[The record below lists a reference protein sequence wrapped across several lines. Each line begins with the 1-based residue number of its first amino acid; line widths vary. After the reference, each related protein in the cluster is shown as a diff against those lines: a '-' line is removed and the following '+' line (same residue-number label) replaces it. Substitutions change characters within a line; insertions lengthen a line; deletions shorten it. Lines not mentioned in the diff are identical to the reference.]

1 MSEFSIKLFRSPEN
15 RKILVFVVSNIHRKR
30 SLPPLAAL
38 PAFEAA
44 ARHQSFSR
52 AADEL
57 NLTHGAISRAVAQI
71 EERLGVKLFVRRN
84 RRVWLTA
91 AGERLLKATTVALD
105 GLDQAIE
112 DIHRHD
118 KSSPILTVSCE
129 PSLAMRWLMPRL
141 GDFRE
146 ANPDLN
152 IDLRLAGGPVDL
164 LADGCDVA
172 IRRADYGIS
181 EHYITTRLWPE
192 YAGPVCDPECWE
204 TILSRDL
211 SNARWLHTRT
221 RPDAWDDWKRSSG
234 STATPAS
241 EQYFDHFFFA
251 LQAAVNR
258 LGTAIGPLPLVA
270 DDLASGRLIA
280 PHGMAPTGFDYVL
293 ITLDPPKRDPRIAL
307 FFDWL
312 MAKATDMEHAISPA

>member
-1 MSEFSIKLFRSPEN
+1 MS
-15 RKILVFVVSNIHRKR
+15 KIHTKR

-57 NLTHGAISRAVAQI
+57 HLTHGAISRAVAQI

-91 AGERLLKATTVALD
+91 AGERLLKATTGALD
-105 GLDQAIE
+105 HLDQAVE

-118 KSSPILTVSCE
+118 GTSPILTVSCE

-141 GDFRE
+141 GDFRQE
-146 ANPDLN
+146 NPDLN
-152 IDLRLAGGPVDL
+152 VDLRLAGGPVDL

-172 IRRADYGIS
+172 IRRADHGIS
-181 EHYITTRLWPE
+181 DHYVTTHLWAEH
-192 YAGPVCDPECWE
+192 AGPVCDPECWD
-204 TILSRDL
+204 TVLVQDL

-221 RPDAWDDWKRSSG
+221 RPDAWDDWKRKSG
-234 STATPAS
+234 TEATPAS

-251 LQAAVNR
+251 LQAAANR

-270 DDLASGRLIA
+270 DDLAAGRLIA
-280 PHGMAPTGFDYVL
+280 PHGMTPTGYDYVL
-293 ITLDPPKRDPRIAL
+293 ITLDPPKRDPRIAR
-307 FFDWL
+307 FFGWL
-312 MAKATDMEHAISPA
+312 MRKAGDMEMGIQSD

>member
-1 MSEFSIKLFRSPEN
+1 MNKFSINLYFRPEN
-15 RKILVFVVSNIHRKR
+15 RKLLVFIVSNIHRKR

-52 AADEL
+52 AAEEL
-57 NLTHGAISRAVAQI
+57 NLTHGAVSRAVAQI
-71 EERLGVKLFVRRN
+71 EERLGIQLFVRRN
-84 RRVWLTA
+84 RRVWLTP
-91 AGERLLKATTVALD
+91 AGERLLRATGSALD
-105 GLDQAIE
+105 GLEHAVE

-118 KSSPILTVSCE
+118 GNSPILTVSCE

-141 GDFRE
+141 GAFRE
-146 ANPDLN
+146 AFPDLN
-152 IDLRLAGGPVDL
+152 IDLRMAGGPVDL
-164 LADGCDVA
+164 LSDGCDVA

-181 EHYITTRLWPE
+181 DHYITTHLWSE

-204 TILSRDL
+204 TILDRNL

-221 RPDAWDDWKRSSG
+221 RPEAWDDWKRASG
-234 STATPAS
+234 SDALPAS

-270 DDLASGRLIA
+270 DDLTAGRLIA
-280 PHGMAPTGFDYVL
+280 PLGMVATGYDYVL
-293 ITLDPPKRDPRIAL
+293 ITLDVPQRDPRIAV

-312 MAKATDMEHAISPA
+312 MTTAREMEMPPKAG

>member
-1 MSEFSIKLFRSPEN
+1 MST
-15 RKILVFVVSNIHRKR
+15 IHRKR
-30 SLPPLAAL
+30 HLPPLAAL

-52 AADEL
+52 AAEEL
-57 NLTHGAISRAVAQI
+57 HLTHGAISRAVAQI
-71 EERLGVKLFVRRN
+71 EDRLGVELFVRRN
-84 RRVWLTA
+84 RRVWLTV
-91 AGERLLKATTVALD
+91 AGERLLKATSAALNGLD
-105 GLDQAIE
+105 GAVE

-118 KSSPILTVSCE
+118 GASPILTVSCE

-141 GDFRE
+141 GGFRE

-181 EHYITTRLWPE
+181 EQYITTRLWAE
-192 YAGPVCDPECWE
+192 HAGPVCDPDCWE
-204 TILSRDL
+204 TILAGNL
-211 SNARWLHTRT
+211 SNARWLHART
-221 RPDAWDDWKRSSG
+221 RPDAWEVWKRASG
-234 STATPAS
+234 SEATAAS

-258 LGTAIGPLPLVA
+258 LGTAIGPLPLVY
-270 DDLASGRLIA
+270 DDLKAGRLIA
-280 PHGMAPTGFDYVL
+280 PLGMAPTGYDYVL
-293 ITLDPPKRDPRIAL
+293 ITLDPPDRDPRISL

-312 MAKATDMEHAISPA
+312 MAEAGDMDGGVLPGNDMMGPGKKI

>member
-1 MSEFSIKLFRSPEN
+1 MSI
-15 RKILVFVVSNIHRKR
+15 IHRKC
-30 SLPPLAAL
+30 SLPPLSAL

-52 AADEL
+52 AAEEL
-57 NLTHGAISRAVAQI
+57 HLTHGAISRAVAQI
-71 EERLGVKLFVRRN
+71 EERLGVDLFVRRN

-91 AGERLLKATTVALD
+91 AGERLLKATSLALD
-105 GLDQAIE
+105 GLDHAVE

-118 KSSPILTVSCE
+118 GTSPILTVSCE

-141 GDFRE
+141 GAFRQ

-164 LADGCDVA
+164 LSDGCDVA

-181 EHYITTRLWPE
+181 EQYITTRLWSE
-192 YAGPVCDPECWE
+192 YAGPVCDPECWQY
-204 TILSRDL
+204 ILGSDL

-221 RPDAWDDWKRSSG
+221 RPDAWDMWKRAS
-234 STATPAS
+234 AIEVTPAS

-258 LGTAIGPLPLVA
+258 LGTAIGPLPLVY
-270 DDLASGRLIA
+270 DDLAAGRLIA
-280 PHGMAPTGFDYVL
+280 PHGMVQTGFDYVL
-293 ITLDPPKRDPRIAL
+293 ITLDPPGRDPRIAL

-312 MAKATDMEHAISPA
+312 MAEAGDMDKGVLPDTVAGKADI

>member
-1 MSEFSIKLFRSPEN
+1 M
-15 RKILVFVVSNIHRKR
+15 SNIHKKR

-52 AADEL
+52 AAEEL
-57 NLTHGAISRAVAQI
+57 HLTHGAISRAVAQI
-71 EERLGVKLFVRRN
+71 EQRIGVDLFVRRN

-91 AGERLLKATTVALD
+91 AGERLLKATGRALD
-105 GLDQAIE
+105 GLDQAVE
-112 DIHRHD
+112 EIHRHAGT
-118 KSSPILTVSCE
+118 SPILTVSCE

-141 GDFRE
+141 GAFR
-146 ANPDLN
+146 AAHPDLN

-181 EHYITTRLWPE
+181 EDYIITRLWAE
-192 YAGPVCDPECWE
+192 YAGPVCDPDCWE
-204 TILSRDL
+204 NILERDL
-211 SNARWLHTRT
+211 CNARWLHSRT
-221 RPDAWDDWKRSSG
+221 RPEAWNDWKRGSG
-234 STATPAS
+234 QDVTPAS

-251 LQAAVNR
+251 LQAAANR
-258 LGTAIGPLPLVA
+258 LGTAIGPLPLVY
-270 DDLASGRLIA
+270 DDLAAGRLIA
-280 PHGMAPTGFDYVL
+280 PLGMVPTGCDYVL
-293 ITLDPPKRDPRIAL
+293 ITLDRPHRDPRIAM

-312 MAKATDMEHAISPA
+312 RAVAGTMDQGALPNG

>member
-1 MSEFSIKLFRSPEN
+1 VSEFSIKLFRSPEN
-15 RKILVFVVSNIHRKR
+15 RKILVFIVSNIHRKR

-44 ARHQSFSR
+44 AHHQSFSR

-221 RPDAWDDWKRSSG
+221 RPDAWDDWKRTSG

-280 PHGMAPTGFDYVL
+280 PHGMTPTGYDYVL
-293 ITLDPPKRDPRIAL
+293 ITLDPPKRDPRVAL

>member
-1 MSEFSIKLFRSPEN
+1 M
-15 RKILVFVVSNIHRKR
+15 SNIHRKR

-52 AADEL
+52 AAEEL
-57 NLTHGAISRAVAQI
+57 HLTHGAISRAVAQI
-71 EERLGVKLFVRRN
+71 EERLGVDLFVRRN

-91 AGERLLKATTVALD
+91 AGERLLKATSSALD
-105 GLDQAIE
+105 GLDHAVE
-112 DIHRHD
+112 EIHRHD
-118 KSSPILTVSCE
+118 GTSPILTVSCE

-141 GDFRE
+141 GAFRQ

-164 LADGCDVA
+164 LSDGCDVA

-181 EHYITTRLWPE
+181 EHYITTHLWAE

-204 TILSRDL
+204 NILVSDL

-221 RPDAWDDWKRSSG
+221 RPDAWDAWKRASG
-234 STATPAS
+234 IAVSPAS

-251 LQAAVNR
+251 LQAAVNG
-258 LGTAIGPLPLVA
+258 LGTAIGPLPLVY
-270 DDLASGRLIA
+270 DDLAAGRLIA

-293 ITLDPPKRDPRIAL
+293 ITLDPPGRDPRIGL

-312 MAKATDMEHAISPA
+312 MAEAGDMDKGVLPEPDRNITDL